1 MLFGFEMMYTKNR
14 LKDNLSRMFNMT
26 NKNNKNDQIKTDI
39 VVKAR
44 DLFKRFGLNKTT
56 MEDIAQTMS
65 KGKSTLYYYFT
76 GKEEVFYAVAQKE
89 IADTFGSI
97 MKEVEKQESA
107 QERLRAF
114 FLKRFD
120 VLEEKLNTYPAMVR
134 EQKKN
139 IEIFHKIHL
148 EFSSLERNLIKEI
161 LLYGIKSGEF
171 KHIDKKDCDSLAIAA
186 STILSGIDIYTF
198 VEGNVPPIGDQLN
211 ILFSITMRGIK

>member
-1 MLFGFEMMYTKNR
+1 
-14 LKDNLSRMFNMT
+14 MT
-26 NKNNKNDQIKTDI
+26 NKIKKNDQIKTDI
-39 VVKAR
+39 VVKAME
-44 DLFKRFGLNKTT
+44 LFKRFGLNKTT

-65 KGKSTLYYYFT
+65 RGKSTLYYYFT

-97 MKEVEKQESA
+97 VEEVNKHNTA

-120 VLEEKLNTYPAMVR
+120 VLKEKLNTYPAMVR

-148 EFSSLERNLIKEI
+148 EFSLLEKNLIKEI
-161 LLYGIKSGEF
+161 LFYGVSSGEF
-171 KHIDKKDCDSLAIAA
+171 KHISKKDCDSLSIAA
-186 STILSGIDIYTF
+186 STILNGIDIYTF
-198 VEGNVPPIGDQLN
+198 VEGDLPPIGDQLD

>member
-1 MLFGFEMMYTKNR
+1 
-14 LKDNLSRMFNMT
+14 MT
-26 NKNNKNDQIKTDI
+26 NKNNKNDQTKTDI
-39 VVKAR
+39 VIKAR

-65 KGKSTLYYYFT
+65 KGKSTLYYYFS

-97 MKEVEKQESA
+97 IKEVEKEKNA

-134 EQKKN
+134 EQKKD
-139 IEIFHKIHL
+139 IEIIHKIHA
-148 EFSSLERNLIKEI
+148 EFSLLERNLIKDI
-161 LLYGIKSGEF
+161 LLCGVKSGEF
-171 KHIDKKDCDSLAIAA
+171 KHITKKDCDSLATAA
-186 STILSGIDIYTF
+186 STILSGVDIYTF
-198 VEGNVPPIGDQLN
+198 VEGRVPPIGDQLN
-211 ILFSITMRGIK
+211 IFFSITMRGVK